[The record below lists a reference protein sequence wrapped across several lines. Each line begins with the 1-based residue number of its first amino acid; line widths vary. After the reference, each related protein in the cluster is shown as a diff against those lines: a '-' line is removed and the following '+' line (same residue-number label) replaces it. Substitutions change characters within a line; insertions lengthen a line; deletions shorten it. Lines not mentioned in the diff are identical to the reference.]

1 MPPVQCPMTSK
12 SCRAILSNNNAAPEA
27 TARIRPAILREQKVT
42 VLLPKILTRSP
53 PIRPPRAILPAE
65 EGKSQPRRE
74 IFMRAIRILITNA
87 LLVLAA
93 TSFSVATAR
102 GDTYSWTNLQSDIA
116 GVATHVDP
124 NLVNPWG
131 MAASPSGTIWVS
143 DNGTGVS
150 TLYHQDGTAVSLVVT
165 IPTAARNRGTGNPT
179 GVVFNG
185 TTFFQVTKNGN
196 SAPSLFIFVSEDGSI
211 SGWNPTLDQTHAII
225 AVDNGTNRGV
235 NHAVYKSA
243 TLGVANGHNF
253 LYASNFHTGHV
264 ETYDESFH
272 PVTPNGFIDPNLP
285 AGYAPF
291 GIRNFNNQIFVT
303 YAKQD
308 HAKHDD
314 VACPGCGFV
323 NVFDTSGNFLRRLIS
338 NGNLNAPW
346 SLALAEGSN
355 LLVGNFGDGLINN
368 YDPVSGNF
376 IETLMRA
383 DGTPLQFDG
392 LWDLLPLTDGV
403 FFTAGIADE
412 AHGLFGIITED

>member
-1 MPPVQCPMTSK
+1 MK
-12 SCRAILSNNNAAPEA
+12 G
-27 TARIRPAILREQKVT
+27 IR
-42 VLLPKILTRSP
+42 S
-53 PIRPPRAILPAE
+53 
-65 EGKSQPRRE
+65 
-74 IFMRAIRILITNA
+74 LITSA
-87 LLVLAA
+87 LLIFAA
-93 TSFSVATAR
+93 TSFGVANAHA
-102 GDTYSWTNLQSDIA
+102 DTYSWTNLQSDIA
-116 GVATHVDP
+116 GVATHLDR
-124 NLVNPWG
+124 NLVNSWG
-131 MAASPSGTIWVS
+131 MAVSPNGTIWVS
-143 DNGTGVS
+143 DNGTGVA

-196 SAPSLFIFVSEDGSI
+196 SAPALFIFVSEDGSI

-225 AVDNGTNRGV
+225 AVDNGTNLGV
-235 NHAVYKSA
+235 NSAVYKST

-253 LYASNFHTGHV
+253 LYASNFHTGKV

-272 PVTPNGFIDPNLP
+272 QVNPNGFVDPNLP

-291 GIRNFNNQIFVT
+291 GIRNFNGEIFVT

-314 VACPGCGFV
+314 VAGQGNGFV
-323 NVFDTSGNFLRRLIS
+323 NVFDTSGNFLRRLVS
-338 NGNLNAPW
+338 NGNLNSPW
-346 SLALAEGSN
+346 GLALVEGDE
-355 LLVGNFGDGLINN
+355 LWVGNFGDGLINV
-368 YDPVSGNF
+368 YDPNTGAF

-392 LWDLLPLTDGV
+392 LWDMLPQADGV

-412 AHGLFGIITED
+412 EHGLFGLITED